1 MFKKLRYSKY
11 YAKVLL
17 NNWIVNKESYAQ
29 HDEDKLV
36 ELLLPEGVN
45 TFIDIGA
52 NDGVLF
58 SNTYKFAKKGATGLC
73 IEPSRSSYNK
83 LKLNHLFNRRVQSIH
98 GAISNKNGT
107 ILLEEDGYESTLS
120 KVINEKT
127 QKSIEVP
134 CYTMKEIL
142 SKSPYFREVDLV
154 SIDVEGHEYEVLDGM
169 PNNEFYSKILIIE
182 SNKSQIGQLTKLSF
196 FKDYTPFI
204 SNGINTFFKNN
215 CYKPANINTLP
226 KGFSFC

>member
-1 MFKKLRYSKY
+1 MIKKLRYLKY

-17 NNWIVNKESYAQ
+17 NNWTASKDTYAQ
-29 HDEDKLV
+29 HGEDKLV
-36 ELLLPEGVN
+36 ELLLPKGVHS
-45 TFIDIGA
+45 FIDIGA

-58 SNTYKFAKKGATGLC
+58 SNTYKFAKSGARGLC

-127 QKSIEVP
+127 QKSVEVP

-142 SKSPYFREVDLV
+142 IKSPYFREVDLV
-154 SIDVEGHEYEVLDGM
+154 SIDVEGHEFEVLDGM
-169 PNNEFYSKILIIE
+169 PNSDFYTKILIIE

-196 FKDYTPFI
+196 LKDYTPFI

-215 CYKPANINTLP
+215 CYKPPNINTLP
-226 KGFSFC
+226 KDFNFC

>member
-1 MFKKLRYSKY
+1 MIKKLRYLKY

-17 NNWIVNKESYAQ
+17 NNWTASKDSYAQ

-36 ELLLPEGVN
+36 ELLLPKGVHS
-45 TFIDIGA
+45 FIDIGA

-58 SNTYKFAKKGATGLC
+58 SNTYKFAKSGARGLC

-127 QKSIEVP
+127 QKSVEVP

-142 SKSPYFREVDLV
+142 IKSPYFREVDLV
-154 SIDVEGHEYEVLDGM
+154 SIDVEGHEFEVLDGM
-169 PNNEFYSKILIIE
+169 PNSDFYTKILIIE

-196 FKDYTPFI
+196 LKDYTPFI

-215 CYKPANINTLP
+215 CYKPQHFA
-226 KGFSFC
+226 KRF